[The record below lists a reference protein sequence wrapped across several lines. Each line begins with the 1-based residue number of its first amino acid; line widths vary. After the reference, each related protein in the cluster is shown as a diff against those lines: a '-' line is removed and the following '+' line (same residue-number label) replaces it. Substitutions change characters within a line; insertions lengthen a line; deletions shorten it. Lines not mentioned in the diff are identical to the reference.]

1 MQTLLGYI
9 GENPAR
15 EGLVDTPRRVVEAF
29 DELYQGYHQCP
40 AEVLNR
46 TFGETAGYDDFVL
59 IRDIEFTSQC
69 EHHMMPFYGKAHIA
83 YTPVERV
90 VGLSK
95 LARLTD
101 IFARRL
107 QTQEHLTA
115 QIAAA
120 IDEILKP
127 RGVAVVIEAEHTCM
141 SVRGVAKHGAMTF
154 TSRYTGMFRDN
165 PAEQARFLSMV
176 RGTHATSPR
185 LKSRGTARV
194 HILPEIHDIEEG
206 LTLQPKFDASGL
218 VTCVAT
224 DAVTGEVLMVAH
236 MNDEALR
243 KTIASGRGLV
253 LQPLA
258 PGAVAQR
265 RKLRPRPA
273 RGRDADGL
281 RSGRDLDPGRADR
294 RGLPHRPP
302 LLFLPRGERRPRAAR
317 NCRFVDAE
325 QAVRSEGGLSAGC
338 HRPPLRQMRAP
349 LTRH

>member
-1 MQTLLGYI
+1 METSPAAGVDICGAQASGGQPPRLPVTLRPQGRSNGVDMDALIKSIRPNKPAEGKSPDSKTDAKATEARLAEGRAAELDPAEFLAAAVRADQPRPSRAEAENAVQTLLSYI
-9 GENPAR
+9 GENPSR
-15 EGLVDTPRRVVEAF
+15 EGLLDTPRRVVEAF

-59 IRDIEFTSQC
+59 VRDIEFTSQC

-127 RGVAVVIEAEHTCM
+127 RGVAVVLEAEHTCM

-154 TSRYTGMFRDN
+154 PSRYTGMFRDN

-176 RGTHATSPR
+176 RA
-185 LKSRGTARV
+185 
-194 HILPEIHDIEEG
+194 
-206 LTLQPKFDASGL
+206 
-218 VTCVAT
+218 
-224 DAVTGEVLMVAH
+224 
-236 MNDEALR
+236 
-243 KTIASGRGLV
+243 
-253 LQPLA
+253 
-258 PGAVAQR
+258 AQR
-265 RKLRPRPA
+265 
-273 RGRDADGL
+273 
-281 RSGRDLDPGRADR
+281 
-294 RGLPHRPP
+294 
-302 LLFLPRGERRPRAAR
+302 
-317 NCRFVDAE
+317 
-325 QAVRSEGGLSAGC
+325 
-338 HRPPLRQMRAP
+338 
-349 LTRH
+349 

>member
-1 MQTLLGYI
+1 MLEVSGGPERSPLAGAADSPIYGGQGRKYSPATCRGGPEIETAVVLELWDSGVRRQAAPPPGAKRPDARPADPDPSEFLAAAVRADQPRPSRAEAEAAVETLLGYI
-9 GENPAR
+9 GENLDR
-15 EGLVDTPRRVVEAF
+15 EGLVDTPRRVIEAF

-69 EHHMMPFYGKAHIA
+69 EHHMMPFYGRAHIA

-90 VGLSK
+90 VGRSK

-120 IDEILKP
+120 IDEVLKP
-127 RGVAVVIEAEHTCM
+127 RGVAVMIEAEHTCM

-176 RGTHATSPR
+176 RGT
-185 LKSRGTARV
+185 
-194 HILPEIHDIEEG
+194 
-206 LTLQPKFDASGL
+206 
-218 VTCVAT
+218 
-224 DAVTGEVLMVAH
+224 
-236 MNDEALR
+236 
-243 KTIASGRGLV
+243 
-253 LQPLA
+253 
-258 PGAVAQR
+258 QR
-265 RKLRPRPA
+265 
-273 RGRDADGL
+273 
-281 RSGRDLDPGRADR
+281 
-294 RGLPHRPP
+294 
-302 LLFLPRGERRPRAAR
+302 
-317 NCRFVDAE
+317 
-325 QAVRSEGGLSAGC
+325 
-338 HRPPLRQMRAP
+338 
-349 LTRH
+349 

>member
-1 MQTLLGYI
+1 MDALIKSLRPNKPSDPKPSDAKAEARPAELDPAEFLAAAVRADLPRPSRAEAEQAVHTLLGYI
-9 GENPAR
+9 GENPGR
-15 EGLVDTPRRVVEAF
+15 EGLLDTPRRVVEAF

-154 TSRYTGMFRDN
+154 TSRFTGMFRDN

-176 RGTHATSPR
+176 RG
-185 LKSRGTARV
+185 
-194 HILPEIHDIEEG
+194 
-206 LTLQPKFDASGL
+206 
-218 VTCVAT
+218 
-224 DAVTGEVLMVAH
+224 AH
-236 MNDEALR
+236 R
-243 KTIASGRGLV
+243 
-253 LQPLA
+253 
-258 PGAVAQR
+258 
-265 RKLRPRPA
+265 
-273 RGRDADGL
+273 
-281 RSGRDLDPGRADR
+281 
-294 RGLPHRPP
+294 
-302 LLFLPRGERRPRAAR
+302 
-317 NCRFVDAE
+317 
-325 QAVRSEGGLSAGC
+325 
-338 HRPPLRQMRAP
+338 
-349 LTRH
+349 